1 MCIACVRVIRTPC
14 IERVKLIF
22 SFRRDFD
29 QREIR
34 VSSRQKRINLTQF
47 LSFQKFLI
55 PVIAALC
62 YVFSSLKKKKYF
74 FSNLFGVLSS
84 VGDLLPLSTR
94 VYFKTSWS
102 YTRLPGDRSLAYSC
116 TGKLIYVQYM
126 NIYSIGKCNIYA
138 AFIQIS
144 SKSTSFKNLNLNYYY
159 YFNSIFFFCLLFL
172 KQWLQ
177 G

>member
-1 MCIACVRVIRTPC
+1 MLCFFIIA
-14 IERVKLIF
+14 
-22 SFRRDFD
+22 
-29 QREIR
+29 
-34 VSSRQKRINLTQF
+34 
-47 LSFQKFLI
+47 
-55 PVIAALC
+55 
-62 YVFSSLKKKKYF
+62 KKKYF

-144 SKSTSFKNLNLNYYY
+144 SNSTSFKNLNLNYYY
-159 YFNSIFFFCLLFL
+159 YFNSIFFFVFYFL
-172 KQWLQ
+172 NNDYRDKIKNQIFYGMNSWYEWRYNINVIQ
-177 G
+177 IFINM